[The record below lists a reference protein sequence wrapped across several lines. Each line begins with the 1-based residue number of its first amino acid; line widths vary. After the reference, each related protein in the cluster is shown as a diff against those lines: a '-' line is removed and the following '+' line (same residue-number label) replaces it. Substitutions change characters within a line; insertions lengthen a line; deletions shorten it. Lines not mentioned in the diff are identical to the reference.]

1 LFSGV
6 AEGIRTPD
14 NQSHNLWEQNSNRFN
29 NNEVT
34 STPSPVCTSKGENAN
49 DDRPNT
55 GQDQQA
61 EDDKGIQPD
70 ILAAIAAKITPS
82 LQPTGENYLKCFSES
97 RGIAITKFAFI
108 SKYLNSTGAIVT
120 VLG

>member
-34 STPSPVCTSKGENAN
+34 STPSPVCTTVCTSKGENAN

-70 ILAAIAAKITPS
+70 ILAAIAAIINTLS
-82 LQPTGENYLKCFSES
+82 PTDRGKLSQMLLGE
-97 RGIAITKFAFI
+97 
-108 SKYLNSTGAIVT
+108 
-120 VLG
+120 